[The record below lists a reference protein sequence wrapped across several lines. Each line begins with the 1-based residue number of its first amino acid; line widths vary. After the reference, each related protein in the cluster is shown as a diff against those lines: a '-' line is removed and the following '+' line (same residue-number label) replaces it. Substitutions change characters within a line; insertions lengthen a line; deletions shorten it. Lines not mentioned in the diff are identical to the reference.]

1 MSVIDKRAA
10 RASEGVPRLSLSGSD
25 GGFTLVEVTT
35 SVAVMLIVLTAA
47 WLLLTVTTGNLN
59 TVTYG
64 GQSSEINRQALAQFE
79 RDIDHAVVPH
89 EDVSP
94 VLVAEPRTIKFL
106 ADTDKDNDYELVT
119 WTAAEDEKQTL
130 LRIVTE
136 AEDPDVQPASLADFE
151 GGVST
156 TQTVLTGLANDLEM
170 HRTPVFSYAL
180 DATTQYYPDS
190 SDAAAMRRIG
200 LVTFHLRNGL
210 PDANS
215 NVTDRTGAYRV
226 LALVINGY

>member
-1 MSVIDKRAA
+1 
-10 RASEGVPRLSLSGSD
+10 VPRLSLSGND
-25 GGFTLVEVTT
+25 LGFTLVEVTT

-64 GQSSEINRQALAQFE
+64 GQSSEINRQVQSQFE

-94 VLVAEPRTIKFL
+94 ILLAEPRTIKFL
-106 ADTDKDNDYELVT
+106 ADTDQDHSYELVT
-119 WTAAEDEKQTL
+119 WTAAEDAKGSL
-130 LRIVTE
+130 LRIVTRSN
-136 AEDPDVQPASLADFE
+136 DPDTQPATLEDFD

-156 TQTVLTGLANDLEM
+156 TQTVLTGLSTYLEM
-170 HRTPVFSYAL
+170 HRADLFTYGL
-180 DATTQYYPDS
+180 DASTPYNPSQPNEAT
-190 SDAAAMRRIG
+190 MRRIG
-200 LVTFHLRNGL
+200 IVTVHLRNGL